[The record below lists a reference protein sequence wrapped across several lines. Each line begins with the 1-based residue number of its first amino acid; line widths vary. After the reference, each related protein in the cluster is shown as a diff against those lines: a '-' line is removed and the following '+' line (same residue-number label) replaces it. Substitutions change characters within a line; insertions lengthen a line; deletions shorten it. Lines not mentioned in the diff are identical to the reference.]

1 MNDSD
6 KYLIHAAITADGIVE
21 RSDVVGA
28 IFGQTEGLLGDE
40 LDLRDLQQSSKVG
53 RIDADIDSQNG
64 QSFGEVTI
72 ASSLDRVQTAILAA
86 SLETI
91 TRVGPCDATVEVTN
105 IEDVRRAKRRAVVER
120 AKELLVESF
129 DESVMTSSEILE
141 EVKESVRIEEID
153 EYGGLPAGPH
163 VADSDAVIIV
173 EGRADVLTLLQYGI
187 KNAVGVEGTNI
198 PESIAK
204 LTHNRTTTAFFDGD
218 RGGNLILR
226 ELTQVGEIDYVA
238 FAPEERSVEDL
249 DRAAVFDALREK
261 TAIDAVQIDPD
272 HDHDHRADNGSH
284 VGNTANATGAEIDLN
299 TESGESDESSSQ
311 TTVTDGDGKVRS
323 QDISASEYHTDT
335 SAVSN
340 TDNRHS
346 SDVEANHQPVT
357 QTHSH
362 SDDVE
367 QLTTKHT
374 SPTYNGSRVQSK
386 SATADPEVASN
397 DGDSTDSI
405 ASKAEPSRPQSES
418 QSPNQSVNTTEAIAK
433 ADVTHAS
440 ETAQS
445 RTAESSVTDTQSNI
459 NSRPDASEKQSKP
472 DDGTQDNSTEES
484 EEPSSLRDH
493 TRAVVGGDT
502 ECVRLIDEEYTTLT
516 EAPVTTAVD
525 AIETAEVAPHGVIAD
540 GDVSQSLLDVAS
552 QRGVEQIVAASTGE
566 FVKRP
571 VDLRLRT
578 ADELLSA
585 NSSATV

>member
-163 VADSDAVIIV
+163 VSDSDAVIIV

-198 PESIAK
+198 PDPIAK
-204 LTHNRTTTAFFDGD
+204 LTHDRTTTAFFDGD

-226 ELTQVGEIDYVA
+226 ELTQVGDVDYVA
-238 FAPEERSVEDL
+238 FAPEDKSVEDL
-249 DRAAVFDALREK
+249 ERAAVFDVLRGK
-261 TAIDAVQIDPD
+261 TSIDAVEVDSGQK
-272 HDHDHRADNGSH
+272 ADRDSRVANT
-284 VGNTANATGAEIDLN
+284 GNTDIDLK
-299 TESGESDESSSQ
+299 TESGNSEESSSG
-311 TTVTDGDGKVRS
+311 TKVTDGEGKMRS
-323 QDISASEYHTDT
+323 NSISASEYRTDR
-335 SAVSN
+335 SVDS
-340 TDNRHS
+340 DVGQKKS
-346 SDVEANHQPVT
+346 SDVETNNRPEVGINPNN
-357 QTHSH
+357 
-362 SDDVE
+362 VE
-367 QLTTKHT
+367 EHDNDQQLSAVHD
-374 SPTYNGSRVQSK
+374 GSQVQSE
-386 SATADPEVASN
+386 SIPTNSGAIANDLSGVDNASS
-397 DGDSTDSI
+397 GI
-405 ASKAEPSRPQSES
+405 KPS
-418 QSPNQSVNTTEAIAK
+418 QSPNEPGGRNKTETNID
-433 ADVTHAS
+433 ADVS
-440 ETAQS
+440 QS
-445 RTAESSVTDTQSNI
+445 DITKDSVSNSQSDIESQPDT
-459 NSRPDASEKQSKP
+459 PA
-472 DDGTQDNSTEES
+472 EES
-484 EEPSSLRDH
+484 REVDSLRDH
-493 TRAVVGGDT
+493 ARIVVGGNT
-502 ECVRLIDEEYTTLT
+502 GRVRLVDEEYTTLA

-525 AIETAEVAPHGVIAD
+525 TVETADVVPHGVIAD
-540 GDVSQSLLDVAS
+540 GDVTQSLLDVAS
-552 QRGVEQIVAASTGE
+552 QRGVKQIIAASTGE

-571 VDLRLRT
+571 VGLQLRT
-578 ADELLSA
+578 ADEFLDSGA
-585 NSSATV
+585 DI

>member
-105 IEDVRRAKRRAVVER
+105 IEDVRQAKRREVVER

-141 EVKESVRIEEID
+141 EVKESVRIGEID

-218 RGGNLILR
+218 RGGDLILR
-226 ELTQVGEIDYVA
+226 ELSQVGDVDYVA
-238 FAPEERSVEDL
+238 FAPENKSVEDL
-249 DRAAVFDALREK
+249 KRAAVFDALREK
-261 TAIDAVQIDPD
+261 ISIDAVEIDPNRRVD
-272 HDHDHRADNGSH
+272 NEPDVGSATNADIGF
-284 VGNTANATGAEIDLN
+284 N
-299 TESGESDESSSQ
+299 TESSDTDESSSQ
-311 TTVTDGDGKVRS
+311 TTVTDGEGKVRS
-323 QDISASEYHTDT
+323 KAISAAEYHTDT
-335 SAVSN
+335 SGV
-340 TDNRHS
+340 DNVHRDQS
-346 SDVEANHQPVT
+346 PDIITNDQSATET
-357 QTHSH
+357 H

-367 QLTTKHT
+367 QRTTNQHIST
-374 SPTYNGSRVQSK
+374 ANNSSQVQSE
-386 SATADPEVASN
+386 SVT
-397 DGDSTDSI
+397 TDSAVDSNNLDSVNTI
-405 ASKAEPSRPQSES
+405 SSEAQSS
-418 QSPNQSVNTTEAIAK
+418 QSPNQSVDKSERETEPEPETETDVNYSPEKTQSNTNK
-433 ADVTHAS
+433 N
-440 ETAQS
+440 
-445 RTAESSVTDTQSNI
+445 SVTDVQS
-459 NSRPDASEKQSKP
+459 SVEGQPDISEEASKS
-472 DDGTQDNSTEES
+472 DNGAQDNSAGES

-493 TRAVVGGDT
+493 ARTVVGGDT
-502 ECVRLIDEEYTTLT
+502 GCVRLVDEEYTTLT
-516 EAPVTTAVD
+516 EAPVATAVD
-525 AIETAEVAPHGVIAD
+525 AVKTADAVPHGVIAD
-540 GDVSQSLLDVAS
+540 GDITQPLLDIAS
-552 QRGVEQIVAASTGE
+552 QRGVEQIIAASTDE

-571 VDLRLRT
+571 VGLQLRT
-578 ADELLSA
+578 ADELLS
-585 NSSATV
+585 